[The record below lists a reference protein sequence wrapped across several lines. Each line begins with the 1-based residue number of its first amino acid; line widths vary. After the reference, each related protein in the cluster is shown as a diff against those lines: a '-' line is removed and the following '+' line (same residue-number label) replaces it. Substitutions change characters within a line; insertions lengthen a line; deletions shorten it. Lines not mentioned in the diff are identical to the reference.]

1 MGFRDVC
8 PRPARSWCEGSS
20 IRVPSPLV
28 TTRHG
33 RAARVGAAAT
43 AAATRGAGVAG
54 EPLRRVDAP
63 TPLLLRSPPLAKV
76 QSHSHHLPPA
86 SPFAVSRRPS
96 TPGRARRHSRIA
108 SQPAELRRVRPLPS
122 YPAPQ
127 RRKSRTRSHTRK
139 QAQTAAVIWQA
150 ARRGRG
156 SAVVR
161 ARGSRWCQK
170 GQRPMRSACSC
181 PPPWERGVGVHLPW
195 VRSGSSGDD
204 LQEIRHSSL
213 ILEK

>member
-1 MGFRDVC
+1 MC

-76 QSHSHHLPPA
+76 QSHSHHLLRQVLFAYLAVPPILEELVVI
-86 SPFAVSRRPS
+86 AVLHHSLLHCVVYNPCHPIPRLGVGKVLVELGVILGSRR
-96 TPGRARRHSRIA
+96 RR
-108 SQPAELRRVRPLPS
+108 
-122 YPAPQ
+122 
-127 RRKSRTRSHTRK
+127 
-139 QAQTAAVIWQA
+139 QA

-156 SAVVR
+156 SAAVR
-161 ARGSRWCQK
+161 ARASRWCQK
-170 GQRPMRSACSC
+170 GQRPARSACSC
-181 PPPWERGVGVHLPW
+181 SPWERGVGVHLPW
-195 VRSGSSGDD
+195 VRAGG
-204 LQEIRHSSL
+204 QACA
-213 ILEK
+213 

>member
-1 MGFRDVC
+1 MC

-43 AAATRGAGVAG
+43 AAAMRGAGVAG

-76 QSHSHHLPPA
+76 QSHSHHLLRQVLSPYLAVPPRLEELVVI
-86 SPFAVSRRPS
+86 AVLHHSLLNCVVYDPCRPILRLSVGKVELGVILGSRP
-96 TPGRARRHSRIA
+96 
-108 SQPAELRRVRPLPS
+108 
-122 YPAPQ
+122 
-127 RRKSRTRSHTRK
+127 
-139 QAQTAAVIWQA
+139 QTAAVIWQA

-156 SAVVR
+156 SAAVR

-170 GQRPMRSACSC
+170 GQRPARSACSC
-181 PPPWERGVGVHLPW
+181 SPWERGVGVHLPW
-195 VRSGSSGDD
+195 VRAGG
-204 LQEIRHSSL
+204 QACA
-213 ILEK
+213 

>member
-43 AAATRGAGVAG
+43 AAAMRGAGVAG

-76 QSHSHHLPPA
+76 QSHSHHLLRQVLSPYLAVPPRLEELVVI
-86 SPFAVSRRPS
+86 AVLHHSLLNCVVYDPCRPILRLSVGKVELGVILGSRGTDGRTLGKSADFQPAKSSRPRN
-96 TPGRARRHSRIA
+96 TLRARSKA
-108 SQPAELRRVRPLPS
+108 SQG
-122 YPAPQ
+122 
-127 RRKSRTRSHTRK
+127 RSMT
-139 QAQTAAVIWQA
+139 
-150 ARRGRG
+150 
-156 SAVVR
+156 
-161 ARGSRWCQK
+161 
-170 GQRPMRSACSC
+170 
-181 PPPWERGVGVHLPW
+181 
-195 VRSGSSGDD
+195 
-204 LQEIRHSSL
+204 
-213 ILEK
+213 

>member
-76 QSHSHHLPPA
+76 QSHSHHLLRQVLFAYLAVPPCLVELVVIA
-86 SPFAVSRRPS
+86 ILHHSLLHCVVHNPCHPIPRLSVGKFELGVIPGSRRRRPRRFGRRRGGG
-96 TPGRARRHSRIA
+96 GRARRCA
-108 SQPAELRRVRPLPS
+108 LG
-122 YPAPQ
+122 AP
-127 RRKSRTRSHTRK
+127 TG
-139 QAQTAAVIWQA
+139 
-150 ARRGRG
+150 ARRASAQCAQPVLVHHLGRRGWG
-156 SAVVR
+156 ST
-161 ARGSRWCQK
+161 
-170 GQRPMRSACSC
+170 
-181 PPPWERGVGVHLPW
+181 
-195 VRSGSSGDD
+195 
-204 LQEIRHSSL
+204 SL
-213 ILEK
+213 GCGLAQVYAAFYV

>member
-1 MGFRDVC
+1 MGFRDMC

-43 AAATRGAGVAG
+43 AAAMRGAGVAG

-76 QSHSHHLPPA
+76 QSHSHHLLRQVLSPYLAVPPRLEELVVIA
-86 SPFAVSRRPS
+86 PS
-96 TPGRARRHSRIA
+96 IAHSRIA
-108 SQPAELRRVRPLPS
+108 SQPAKLRRVRPLPS

-156 SAVVR
+156 SAAVR

-170 GQRPMRSACSC
+170 GQRPARSACSC
-181 PPPWERGVGVHLPW
+181 SPWERGVGVHLPW
-195 VRSGSSGDD
+195 VRAGG
-204 LQEIRHSSL
+204 QACA
-213 ILEK
+213 

>member
-76 QSHSHHLPPA
+76 QSHSHHLLRQVLFAYLAVPRPPPRGGGNCGVPTGA
-86 SPFAVSRRPS
+86 SVRPS
-96 TPGRARRHSRIA
+96 
-108 SQPAELRRVRPLPS
+108 
-122 YPAPQ
+122 
-127 RRKSRTRSHTRK
+127 
-139 QAQTAAVIWQA
+139 
-150 ARRGRG
+150 
-156 SAVVR
+156 R
-161 ARGSRWCQK
+161 ARGGGEQ
-170 GQRPMRSACSC
+170 GGGGIGVVG
-181 PPPWERGVGVHLPW
+181 RGLGF
-195 VRSGSSGDD
+195 VR
-204 LQEIRHSSL
+204 L
-213 ILEK
+213 ILAFRGGASRQALITEVRAA

>member
-43 AAATRGAGVAG
+43 AAAMRGAGVAG

-76 QSHSHHLPPA
+76 QSHSHHLLRQVLSPYLAVPPRLEELVVIA
-86 SPFAVSRRPS
+86 VLHHSLLNCVVYDPCRPILRLSVGKGSEWHAPGFDFRWRGLPRLRFIDLQQFCTHAWCSTSPQY
-96 TPGRARRHSRIA
+96 I
-108 SQPAELRRVRPLPS
+108 
-122 YPAPQ
+122 
-127 RRKSRTRSHTRK
+127 RS
-139 QAQTAAVIWQA
+139 V
-150 ARRGRG
+150 
-156 SAVVR
+156 
-161 ARGSRWCQK
+161 
-170 GQRPMRSACSC
+170 
-181 PPPWERGVGVHLPW
+181 RGVLSTTTERAGVVWTVVGAHAGEG
-195 VRSGSSGDD
+195 R
-204 LQEIRHSSL
+204 QT
-213 ILEK
+213 

>member
-1 MGFRDVC
+1 MGFRDMC

-76 QSHSHHLPPA
+76 QSHSHHLLRQVLFAYLAVPPCLVELVVI
-86 SPFAVSRRPS
+86 AVLQF
-96 TPGRARRHSRIA
+96 A
-108 SQPAELRRVRPLPS
+108 SQPAALRRAQPLPP

-127 RRKSRTRSHTRK
+127 RRKIRARSYTRK
-139 QAQTAAVIWQA
+139 QAQTAAAIWQA
-150 ARRGRG
+150 ARWGRE
-156 SAVVR
+156 SAAVR
-161 ARGSRWCQK
+161 ARCSRWCQK
-170 GQRPMRSACSC
+170 GQRPARSACSC
-181 PPPWERGVGVHLPW
+181 SPWERGVGVHLPW
-195 VRSGSSGDD
+195 VRAGG
-204 LQEIRHSSL
+204 QACA
-213 ILEK
+213 

>member
-1 MGFRDVC
+1 MGFRDMC

-76 QSHSHHLPPA
+76 QSHSHHLLRQVLFAYLAVPP
-86 SPFAVSRRPS
+86 SLEELVVIAVLHHSLLHCVVHNPCHPIPRLSVGKFELGVIPGSRRRRPRRFGRRRGGG
-96 TPGRARRHSRIA
+96 GRARRCA
-108 SQPAELRRVRPLPS
+108 LG
-122 YPAPQ
+122 AP
-127 RRKSRTRSHTRK
+127 TGHE
-139 QAQTAAVIWQA
+139 
-150 ARRGRG
+150 
-156 SAVVR
+156 
-161 ARGSRWCQK
+161 
-170 GQRPMRSACSC
+170 RSAR
-181 PPPWERGVGVHLPW
+181 PPN
-195 VRSGSSGDD
+195 
-204 LQEIRHSSL
+204 
-213 ILEK
+213 K

>member
-1 MGFRDVC
+1 MGFRDMC

-43 AAATRGAGVAG
+43 AAAMRGAGVAG

-76 QSHSHHLPPA
+76 QSHSHHLLRQVLL
-86 SPFAVSRRPS
+86 FAVSCRPS
-96 TPGRARRHSRIA
+96 NPGRARRHSRIA

-139 QAQTAAVIWQA
+139 QAQTAAAIWQA
-150 ARRGRG
+150 ARWGRE
-156 SAVVR
+156 SAAVR

-181 PPPWERGVGVHLPW
+181 PPPWERGGGVF
-195 VRSGSSGDD
+195 
-204 LQEIRHSSL
+204 L
-213 ILEK
+213 INK

>member
-76 QSHSHHLPPA
+76 QSHSHHLLRQVLFAYLAVPPCLVELVVIA
-86 SPFAVSRRPS
+86 ILHHSLLHCVVHNPCHPIPRLSVGKFELGVIPGSRRRRPRRFGRRRGGG
-96 TPGRARRHSRIA
+96 GRARRCA
-108 SQPAELRRVRPLPS
+108 LGAPAG
-122 YPAPQ
+122 
-127 RRKSRTRSHTRK
+127 
-139 QAQTAAVIWQA
+139 
-150 ARRGRG
+150 ARRASAQCAQPVLVHHLGRG
-156 SAVVR
+156 
-161 ARGSRWCQK
+161 G
-170 GQRPMRSACSC
+170 
-181 PPPWERGVGVHLPW
+181 W
-195 VRSGSSGDD
+195 VTCA
-204 LQEIRHSSL
+204 L
-213 ILEK
+213 

>member
-43 AAATRGAGVAG
+43 AAAMRGAGVAG

-76 QSHSHHLPPA
+76 QSHSHHLLRQVLSPYLAVPPRLEDLVVIAVLHHSLLNCVVYDPCRPILRLSVGKVELGVILGVRCFLSFTLGEPVCVPVRA
-86 SPFAVSRRPS
+86 SPRPC
-96 TPGRARRHSRIA
+96 RASV
-108 SQPAELRRVRPLPS
+108 L
-122 YPAPQ
+122 
-127 RRKSRTRSHTRK
+127 
-139 QAQTAAVIWQA
+139 
-150 ARRGRG
+150 
-156 SAVVR
+156 
-161 ARGSRWCQK
+161 
-170 GQRPMRSACSC
+170 
-181 PPPWERGVGVHLPW
+181 
-195 VRSGSSGDD
+195 
-204 LQEIRHSSL
+204 
-213 ILEK
+213 